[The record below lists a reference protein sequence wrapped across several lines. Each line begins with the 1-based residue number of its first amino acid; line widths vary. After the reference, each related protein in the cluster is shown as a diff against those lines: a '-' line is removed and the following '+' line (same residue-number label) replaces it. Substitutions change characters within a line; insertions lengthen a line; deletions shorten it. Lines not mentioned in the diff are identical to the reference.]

1 MRRIS
6 TFTGTLMLGL
16 LLIGLDACQP
26 SRPAGEEPILGLA
39 GPLRL
44 VHGNNLIVLGD
55 FFQDPLL
62 IDSIQAP
69 EGSWAG

>member
-1 MRRIS
+1 MNMRRIS

-44 VHGNNLIVLGD
+44 VQGDVHQRAQAVAAFSGD
-55 FFQDPLL
+55 FHCRDCLAH
-62 IDSIQAP
+62 I
-69 EGSWAG
+69 